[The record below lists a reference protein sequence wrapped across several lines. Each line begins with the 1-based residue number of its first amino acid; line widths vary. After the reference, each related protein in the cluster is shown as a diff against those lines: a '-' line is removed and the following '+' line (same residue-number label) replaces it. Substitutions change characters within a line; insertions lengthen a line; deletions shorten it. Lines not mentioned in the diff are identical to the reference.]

1 MKICSKIRRFAM
13 SFLRVAVTQGRFAT
27 ATPAPFSMLAMTA
40 FAPRAEPMVATS
52 TSRRRSI
59 ARSTE
64 AITLAETRLASF
76 GKPIAG
82 ALARC
87 HPVLILSCSQFGEGE
102 EYELIGGSQ
111 PL

>member
-1 MKICSKIRRFAM
+1 MKIYSKIPPYVM

-27 ATPAPFSMLAMTA
+27 VTPAPFPMPATTA
-40 FAPRAEPMVATS
+40 FASQAKHMAEAPHRGRWTIAS
-52 TSRRRSI
+52 SI
-59 ARSTE
+59 AVTTRT
-64 AITLAETRLASF
+64 ATRLASF
-76 GKPIAG
+76 GKPIIG

-87 HPVLILSCSQFGEGE
+87 YSVPILSCSQFGEGE

>member
-1 MKICSKIRRFAM
+1 MTICSKIRRFAM

-27 ATPAPFSMLAMTA
+27 ATPAPFPMPVTTA
-40 FAPRAEPMVATS
+40 FAPRARRTAAALCRGSWTTASS
-52 TSRRRSI
+52 TALTTR
-59 ARSTE
+59 
-64 AITLAETRLASF
+64 AETRLASF
-76 GKPIAG
+76 GKPIVG

-87 HPVLILSCSQFGEGE
+87 HPVPILSCSQFGEGE